1 MWEQL
6 VTIWNAEIWWSYV
19 LRITTYFL
27 LAYLVHRLSRRLS
40 GRLLRIGKVASQRH
54 ELRPD
59 RQKTL
64 ISLAASAITF
74 LAMVTAVLLSL
85 SLFVSGETLVWI
97 VGLFTAAFGL
107 GARPLVSDYLT
118 GIGFLFEDTFDVGE
132 KIEILGN
139 EGVVETVN
147 LRTTTLRARSGE
159 LFVVPNGEIRIV
171 RNFSRGRFS
180 PATITIKLD
189 ADDLSRALPILEEL
203 GKEAVLI
210 LPNLL
215 EPWQIISKSGAI
227 GQQTELTLVG
237 KAKYAMGAEMLPRL
251 LALVHERLNEAGIH
265 LVD

>member
-107 GARPLVSDYLT
+107 GARKMIYKP
-118 GIGFLFEDTFDVGE
+118 
-132 KIEILGN
+132 
-139 EGVVETVN
+139 
-147 LRTTTLRARSGE
+147 
-159 LFVVPNGEIRIV
+159 
-171 RNFSRGRFS
+171 
-180 PATITIKLD
+180 
-189 ADDLSRALPILEEL
+189 
-203 GKEAVLI
+203 
-210 LPNLL
+210 
-215 EPWQIISKSGAI
+215 
-227 GQQTELTLVG
+227 
-237 KAKYAMGAEMLPRL
+237 
-251 LALVHERLNEAGIH
+251 
-265 LVD
+265 